1 MGMGGG
7 GGRGEVTSDINVTP
21 MADVMLVLLI
31 IFMVITPMLQKGV
44 SVELAKTKNPIDMKE
59 ADRDDAVL
67 VAVTRDGK
75 FYLGQSKVSI
85 DELASK
91 VNDLLATRLEK
102 KVFVKS
108 DLRAKY
114 GDVVQVVDNIR
125 NAGVDQVGLLTPAFR
140 MLSDRK
146 STRLNSSHVR
156 ISYAVFCLKKKTY
169 THRPL
174 PA

>member
-1 MGMGGG
+1 MGMSFGSSSGG
-7 GGRGEVTSDINVTP
+7 GGRRSRKPVMAEINVTP

-31 IFMVITPMLQKGV
+31 IFMVVTPMLQKGV

-75 FYLGQSKVSI
+75 FYLGQNKVNI
-85 DELASK
+85 DELASR
-91 VNDLLATRLEK
+91 VNDLLATKLEK

-114 GDVVQVVDNIR
+114 GDVVQVVDNVR
-125 NAGVDQVGLLTPAFR
+125 NSGVDQVGLLTER
-140 MLSDRK
+140 LDDR
-146 STRLNSSHVR
+146 VR
-156 ISYAVFCLKKKTY
+156 
-169 THRPL
+169 R
-174 PA
+174 

>member
-1 MGMGGG
+1 MGMGSS

-31 IFMVITPMLQKGV
+31 IFMVVTPMLQKGQ

-67 VAVTRDGK
+67 VTVTRDGK
-75 FYLGQSKVSI
+75 LYLGQDKITVEALGI
-85 DELASK
+85 K
-91 VNDLLATRLEK
+91 VNDLLATKLEK

-114 GDVVQVVDNIR
+114 GDVVAVVDNIR
-125 NAGVDQVGLLTPAFR
+125 NAGVDQIGLLTER
-140 MLSDRK
+140 IDDQ
-146 STRLNSSHVR
+146 VR
-156 ISYAVFCLKKKTY
+156 
-169 THRPL
+169 R
-174 PA
+174 